1 MFYHVIVDPVV
12 NKSTNHVVTTC
23 FIAQETCGLTCECD
37 VYEVVTELQDS
48 QMHDYEGVAA
58 FTKQSGQIFV

>member
-1 MFYHVIVDPVV
+1 MFYHVI
-12 NKSTNHVVTTC
+12 TNHVLNTCLTTC
-23 FIAQETCGLTCECD
+23 FITQETCARTCECD

-58 FTKQSGQIFV
+58 FTKQSDQIFV